1 MSTFMIESLL
11 SNNADKFKDAN
22 ELSTHNYTIVRLP
35 CTDYESSVK
44 EGDFE
49 LIEGGESVSGETM
62 GGRDCACRVH
72 SVDSGSDAMEEKM
85 LRGKKRKPRA
95 LFSHSQV
102 YELERTFCVRKYLT
116 AHERE
121 QLATVLKLT
130 ETQVK
135 IWFQNRRYKCKRQRK
150 EEIKLR
156 RDCDLT
162 DDEITKTLP
171 FTQTF
176 LLPSNG
182 PGLPTIQ
189 AIGQPTQL
197 IPHGT
202 PQAIIPP
209 YISLTPLQSKG
220 GFTLAAQ
227 CVYSSPLTVNVPN
240 HSSSSNSAF
249 I

>member
-1 MSTFMIESLL
+1 MSNFMIESLL
-11 SNNADKFKDAN
+11 SNSGEKLKVGS
-22 ELSTHNYTIVRLP
+22 ELSTQNYTIVRLP
-35 CTDYESSVK
+35 CADYESGVK
-44 EGDFE
+44 EGDYE
-49 LIEGGESVSGETM
+49 LIEERESVSVGTEM
-62 GGRDCACRVH
+62 GRDCTCRVH
-72 SVDSGSDAMEEKM
+72 STDSGSEAMEEKM
-85 LRGKKRKPRA
+85 GRGKKRKPRA

-102 YELERTFCVRKYLT
+102 YELERTFSVRKYLT

-130 ETQVK
+130 ETQIK

-156 RDCDLT
+156 RDCDIT
-162 DDEITKTLP
+162 DDEITKTLS
-171 FTQTF
+171 FTPTF
-176 LLPSNG
+176 LLPANG

-189 AIGQPTQL
+189 AIGQPTQ
-197 IPHGT
+197 IIHGT

-227 CVYSSPLTVNVPN
+227 CVYSTPLTVTVPN
-240 HSSSSNSAF
+240 HNSS
-249 I
+249 